1 MMNGFRF
8 LGCGRRTGHARLLFA
23 ALAIVLTYQGTTAGV
38 QLTYS
43 KGQNVSPAFEGWEQA
58 ADGFRYFIFGYI
70 NRNWE
75 EEIDVPVGPDNNLE
89 PGGPDRGQPTHF
101 LPRRNLFVFRVQV
114 PKSFTEKDE
123 MVWTL
128 TTHGKTERVYAALR
142 ADYFVDKVVQA
153 SELGAFAGAALPPEI
168 HSNEP
173 PAVRIDGTKSRT
185 VKVGQPLTL
194 IAWASDD
201 GKPKRGTRGGP
212 TTTRRATARGGDP
225 VYTPPRQGILTDATG
240 LRLSWFVYRGAGK
253 VTFNPEQFKVWQD
266 TRTDA
271 NSPWAPYWVTPPVPP
286 DGKWVVEVSFDE
298 PGTYVLRCLASD
310 GALLAYEDL
319 TVSATR

>member
-1 MMNGFRF
+1 MNESRF
-8 LGCGRRTGHARLLFA
+8 LGPGQRTGRARALFA
-23 ALAIVLTYQGTTAGV
+23 ALATVLTCQWATSAG

-43 KGQNVSPAFEGWEQA
+43 KGQTVSPAFEGWEQA
-58 ADGFRYFIFGYI
+58 ADGSRFFIFGYM

-75 EEIDVPVGPDNNLE
+75 EEFDVLVGPDNNVE

-114 PKSFTEKDE
+114 PKNFTEKDE

-128 TTHGKTERVYAALR
+128 TTHGKTERAYATLR
-142 ADYFVDKVVQA
+142 ADYFVDNVVEA
-153 SELGAFAGAALPPEI
+153 SEFGAFAGAALTPDI

-173 PAVRIDGTKSRT
+173 PAVRIDGAKVRT
-185 VKVGQPLTL
+185 ARVGQPLTL

-201 GKPKRGTRGGP
+201 GKPKRGAPR
-212 TTTRRATARGGDP
+212 TTRRSTARGGEP

-253 VTFNPEQFKVWQD
+253 VTFSPEQFKVWQD
-266 TRTDA
+266 TRADA
-271 NSPWAPYWVTPPVPP
+271 NSPWSPYWVTPPVPP
-286 DGKWVVEVSFDE
+286 DGKWVVEASFDE

-310 GALLAYEDL
+310 GALVAYEDL
-319 TVSATR
+319 AVAVTH

>member
-1 MMNGFRF
+1 MKGFSL
-8 LGCGRRTGHARLLFA
+8 LGRGRITGRAAPLLAAFA
-23 ALAIVLTYQGTTAGV
+23 MVLFSQGIAGGG

-43 KGQNVSPAFEGWEQA
+43 KGQDVSPAFEGWEQA
-58 ADGFRYFIFGYI
+58 ADGSRHFIFGYL

-75 EEIDVPVGPDNNLE
+75 EEFDVLVGPDNNVE
-89 PGGPDRGQPTHF
+89 PGGPDHGQPTHF
-101 LPRRNLFVFRVQV
+101 LPRRNLYAFRVPV
-114 PKSFTEKDE
+114 PKNFTEKDE

-128 TTHGKTERVYAALR
+128 TTHGKTERAYATLR
-142 ADYFVDKVVQA
+142 ADYFVDKVVEA
-153 SELGAFAGAALPPEI
+153 SELGAFAGQVLKQDN

-173 PAVRIDGTKSRT
+173 PTVKIDGAKNRT
-185 VKVGQPLTL
+185 VRVGQPITL
-194 IAWASDD
+194 VAWASDD
-201 GKPKRGTRGGP
+201 GKPKVGARP
-212 TTTRRATARGGDP
+212 TRRPTARGGDP

-266 TRTDA
+266 TRADA
-271 NSPWAPYWVTPPVPP
+271 NSPWSPYWVTPPVPP
-286 DGKWVVEVSFDE
+286 SGKWVVGASFDE

-310 GALLAYEDL
+310 GALIAYEDV